1 MQFPRVQFRMA
12 CLAALALSVYCAEAQ
27 EKVALQTRRVF
38 EFAETGIRF
47 SNQFPGGRLNDCSQ
61 IGEDKFQIVIRPESE
76 RINNS
81 AWYAFQ
87 VVADESRVIEI
98 TLTYEN
104 GKHRY
109 DPKVSRDGKVWKRL
123 EGKRFVR
130 DREAKTATL
139 TLAVDRRPLWVA
151 GQPLIGV
158 KEIEAWSEKLAKKSF
173 VSQAEF
179 GKSMRGYPLRRL
191 RIGDKGARNHV
202 IIISRQHPPEIT
214 GTIGMMAFVEK
225 LADGSKLS
233 RRFRAKFKTWVVP
246 LMNPDGVNEGHWRH
260 NLGGVDLNRDW
271 KVFFQPETRA
281 VRDLIS
287 RIVSAP
293 NTRPVLF
300 LDFHS
305 TYRDVF
311 YTQLDKHETVPK
323 DFTKRWLAAIGERF
337 PDYRIRRDGSHNVTQ
352 ATSKWWAYENLG
364 VPAITYEL
372 GDETDRD
379 VIERVARGA
388 AEEAMKLLLETAGDF

>member
-1 MQFPRVQFRMA
+1 MRIPQALFRTA
-12 CLAALALSVYCAEAQ
+12 FVAALTLCAFCASAQ

-38 EFAETGIRF
+38 EFKEAGVRF
-47 SNQFPGGRLNDCSQ
+47 DNQFPGARLNECEQ
-61 IGEDKFQIVIRPESE
+61 IGENRFQIVAQPENK

-81 AWYAFQ
+81 AWYAFK
-87 VVADESRVIEI
+87 VLADEAKTIEI
-98 TLTYEN
+98 TLAYEN

-109 DPKVSRDGKVWKRL
+109 EPKVSRDGKAWKRL
-123 EGKRFVR
+123 EAKRYAH
-130 DREAKTATL
+130 DQEARTARL
-139 TLAVDRRPLWVA
+139 TLDIDARPLWVA

-158 KEIEAWSEKLAKKSF
+158 REIEAWSEKLAGKPF
-173 VSQAEF
+173 IELREF
-179 GKSMRGYPLRRL
+179 GRSMRGHPLRRL
-191 RIGDKGARNHV
+191 MIGEEKARNHV
-202 IIISRQHPPEIT
+202 IIVSRQHPPEIT
-214 GTIGMMAFVEK
+214 GTIGMTRFVET
-225 LADGSKLS
+225 LANGSKLS
-233 RRFRAKFKTWVVP
+233 RRFRDKFKTWVVP

-287 RIVSAP
+287 QIVSEP

-305 TYRDVF
+305 TYHDVF
-311 YTQLDKHETVPK
+311 YTQLDRHETFPK
-323 DFTKRWLAAIGERF
+323 DFTKRWLTAIGNRF
-337 PDYRIRRDGSHNVTQ
+337 PDYPIRRNGSHNVTQ
-352 ATSKWWAYENLG
+352 STSKWWAYENLG

-379 VIERVARGA
+379 LIERVARGA
-388 AEEAMKLLLETAGDF
+388 AEEAMKLLMETAGDF